1 MQVELYKL
9 VVKLKEIYWSNSPG
23 VASIGS
29 HIGLA
34 SLNLKAIDEAG
45 VGRRRSGHI
54 LSFGPFFREAGH
66 LSARDC
72 SIFTA
77 AARITSVSRK
87 ERLARAVCVAI
98 VTVTGAAWLACLPS
112 TGGFSGISACAG
124 LIKEKKT
131 KSKND
136 III

>member
-1 MQVELYKL
+1 MQVKPNKL
-9 VVKLKEIYWSNSPG
+9 RSSKAEGNILVTNSPG

-45 VGRRRSGHI
+45 IGRRHSVHI
-54 LSFGPFFREAGH
+54 LSLGPFFREAGH
-66 LSARDC
+66 LGAWDC

-77 AARITSVSRK
+77 AARIASVSR
-87 ERLARAVCVAI
+87 EEHLARAVCVAI
-98 VTVTGAAWLACLPS
+98 VTITGAAWLACLPS
-112 TGGFSGISACAG
+112 TGGVSSISACAG

-131 KSKND
+131 K
-136 III
+136 